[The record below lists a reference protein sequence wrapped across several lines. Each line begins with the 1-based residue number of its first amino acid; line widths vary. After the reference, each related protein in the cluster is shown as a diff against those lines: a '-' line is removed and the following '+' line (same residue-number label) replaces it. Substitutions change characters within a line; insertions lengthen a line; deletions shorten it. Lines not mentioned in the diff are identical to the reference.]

1 MSWTGEEVSIGEG
14 SYGRIYFGVS
24 GTRQAATDD
33 NQEPSAQVYIESRIK
48 HDTVIEFVGY
58 CCVDGSPRVSTYE
71 FNSMGSL
78 HDILH
83 GVKGDFQGAQPGQVL
98 SWAQRVKI
106 FVDVAKGL
114 RDLHDKG
121 QPNSLHHDINSNN
134 VLLLKDH
141 VSKTSDSDVPNQTP
155 VMEVRLATF
164 DLGPF
169 AWNAMT
175 GQPDQKS
182 DVYKYGV
189 VLAELLTGRKPV
201 DLTLPKKQ
209 QKLVKWFMKSLSS
222 YREAIEGANQGFDDE
237 KVRQLIDERL
247 GDDYPLKGV
256 VKAVKIAEMC
266 LGPEPDF
273 RPTMEIVVRALQ
285 PLLHYDTTVP
295 LGDQNSQT
303 SGSSPIQEDQVG
315 CRDEEDFGVPE
326 DLGNGAV
333 EEDGAADEK
342 DKPVNVPAL
351 SASIE
356 EGSYG
361 RVYIGV
367 SESAQAAAVDQDP
380 LTQVYMESRL
390 KHENIIELIGYYV
403 DGSPR
408 FPGYEFDTIGSLLKH
423 ENIIKLLDHCVD
435 GSLRVPA
442 YEFDTIGSLQD
453 VLRGDKGDIEGAPLG
468 QVLSWAQRFQIA
480 IDVAKG
486 LRRLHDEDQPKT
498 MRHDINS
505 SNVLLFK
512 DHVANL
518 VDFDLS
524 NRTPVIEARLATF
537 DLGPCAENVMTG
549 QPDQVSD
556 IYKYGVILLELVT
569 GRKPDDLV
577 EWYMKFV
584 ASYRDY
590 SYLKEEGWLGVPDCA
605 CFNNQEKVA
614 RLAELCF
621 EGQFPPTMDYVVK
634 YFELM
639 LLELDAGLYD

>member
-1 MSWTGEEVSIGEG
+1 MSCIREEG
-14 SYGRIYFGVS
+14 SYGRVYFGVS
-24 GTRQAATDD
+24 GSGQDASD
-33 NQEPSAQVYIESRIK
+33 NDQEPLAQVYIESRLK
-48 HDTVIEFVGY
+48 HDTVIELVGY
-58 CCVDGSPRVSTYE
+58 CVDGSPRIPTYE
-71 FNSMGSL
+71 FDSMGSL

-83 GVKGDFQGAQPGQVL
+83 GVGKDDLEGAQPGQVL
-98 SWAQRVKI
+98 SWAQRVQI

-114 RDLHDKG
+114 RDLHDKA
-121 QPNSLHHDINSNN
+121 QPNSIHHDINSNN

-141 VSKTSDSDVPNQTP
+141 VSKMPDSDLSNKTP

-164 DLGPF
+164 DMGPF
-169 AWNAMT
+169 ARNAMT
-175 GQPDQKS
+175 GQPDLMS

-222 YREAIEGANQGFDDE
+222 YREAIESANQGFDDE

-247 GDDYPLKGV
+247 GEDYPLKGV
-256 VKAVKIAEMC
+256 VKAAKIAEMC

-273 RPTMEIVVRALQ
+273 RPSMEIVVRALQ

-303 SGSSPIQEDQVG
+303 SD
-315 CRDEEDFGVPE
+315 
-326 DLGNGAV
+326 
-333 EEDGAADEK
+333 
-342 DKPVNVPAL
+342 DKPVKVPAL

-367 SESAQAAAVDQDP
+367 SESGQAAAVDQDP

-435 GSLRVPA
+435 GGSLRVPA

-518 VDFDLS
+518 VDFNLS

-537 DLGPCAENVMTG
+537 DLGPCAGNVITG
-549 QPDQVSD
+549 QPDQDSD

-590 SYLKEEGWLGVPDCA
+590 SYLKEEGSWLGVPDCA
-605 CFNNQEKVA
+605 SFNNQEKVA

-621 EGQFPPTMDYVVK
+621 EGQFQPSMDNVVRC
-634 YFELM
+634 FELM

>member
-1 MSWTGEEVSIGEG
+1 MSCIREEG
-14 SYGRIYFGVS
+14 SYGRVYFGVS
-24 GTRQAATDD
+24 GSGQAASD
-33 NQEPSAQVYIESRIK
+33 NDQEPLAQVYIESRLK
-48 HDTVIEFVGY
+48 HDTVIELVGY
-58 CCVDGSPRVSTYE
+58 CVDEVLV
-71 FNSMGSL
+71 FLHMNSIPWDLFMIFYMVWG
-78 HDILH
+78 
-83 GVKGDFQGAQPGQVL
+83 KGDLEGAQPGQVL
-98 SWAQRVKI
+98 SWAQRVQI

-114 RDLHDKG
+114 RDLHDKA
-121 QPNSLHHDINSNN
+121 QPNSIHHDINSNN
-134 VLLLKDH
+134 VLLLKYH
-141 VSKTSDSDVPNQTP
+141 VSKTTDSDLSNKTP
-155 VMEVRLATF
+155 IMEVRLATF

-209 QKLVKWFMKSLSS
+209 QKLVKWFTKSLSS
-222 YREAIEGANQGFDDE
+222 YREPIEGDTQGLDAE
-237 KVRQLIDERL
+237 KVRQLIDQRL
-247 GDDYPLKGV
+247 GEDYPLKGV
-256 VKAVKIAEMC
+256 VKAAKIAEMC

-273 RPTMEIVVRALQ
+273 RPSMEIVVRALQ

-303 SGSSPIQEDQVG
+303 SEDQVG

-342 DKPVNVPAL
+342 DKPVKVPAL

-367 SESAQAAAVDQDP
+367 SESAQAAAVDQHP

-408 FPGYEFDTIGSLLKH
+408 FPGYEFDTIGFLLKH

-435 GSLRVPA
+435 GGSLRVPA

-518 VDFDLS
+518 VDFNLS

-537 DLGPCAENVMTG
+537 DLGPCAGNVMTG
-549 QPDQVSD
+549 QPDQDSD

-590 SYLKEEGWLGVPDCA
+590 SYLKEEGSWLGVPDCA
-605 CFNNQEKVA
+605 SFNNQEKVA

-621 EGQFPPTMDYVVK
+621 EGQFQPTMDNVVRC
-634 YFELM
+634 FELM

>member
-1 MSWTGEEVSIGEG
+1 MSWAGEEVSIGEC

-33 NQEPSAQVYIESRIK
+33 NQEPSAQVYIESRLK
-48 HDTVIEFVGY
+48 HDTVIDLVGY
-58 CCVDGSPRVSTYE
+58 CVDGSPRVPTYE
-71 FNSMGSL
+71 LDSMGSL

-83 GVKGDFQGAQPGQVL
+83 GVKGDLEGAQPGQVL
-98 SWAQRVKI
+98 SWTQRVKI

-114 RDLHDKG
+114 RDLHDKP
-121 QPNSLHHDINSNN
+121 QPNSTHHDINSNN

-169 AWNAMT
+169 AWSAMT
-175 GQPDQKS
+175 GQPDPES

-201 DLTLPKKQ
+201 ELTLPKKQ

-222 YREAIEGANQGFDDE
+222 YRE
-237 KVRQLIDERL
+237 VRQLIDERL
-247 GDDYPLKGV
+247 GNDYPLKGV
-256 VKAVKIAEMC
+256 VKAAKIAEMC

-273 RPTMEIVVRALQ
+273 RPSMEIVVRALQ
-285 PLLHYDTTVP
+285 PLLHYDTIVP
-295 LGDQNSQT
+295 LGDQISQT
-303 SGSSPIQEDQVG
+303 SEDQVG

-333 EEDGAADEK
+333 EEVGAADEK
-342 DKPVNVPAL
+342 DKPVKVPAL

-367 SESAQAAAVDQDP
+367 SESAQAAEVDQNP

-486 LRRLHDEDQPKT
+486 LRRMHDEDQPKT

-518 VDFDLS
+518 VAFDLS
-524 NRTPVIEARLATF
+524 NRTPIIEARLATF

-549 QPDQVSD
+549 QPDQDSD

-590 SYLKEEGWLGVPDCA
+590 SYLKEEGWFGVPDCA
-605 CFNNQEKVA
+605 SFNNQEKVS

>member
-1 MSWTGEEVSIGEG
+1 MSWAGEEVSIGEC

-33 NQEPSAQVYIESRIK
+33 NQEPSAQVYIESRLK
-48 HDTVIEFVGY
+48 HDTVIDLVGY
-58 CCVDGSPRVSTYE
+58 CVDGSPRVPTYE
-71 FNSMGSL
+71 LDSMGSL

-83 GVKGDFQGAQPGQVL
+83 GVKGDLEGAQPGQVL
-98 SWAQRVKI
+98 SWTQRVKI

-114 RDLHDKG
+114 RDLHDKP
-121 QPNSLHHDINSNN
+121 QPNSTHHDINSNN

-169 AWNAMT
+169 AWSAMT
-175 GQPDQKS
+175 GQPDPES

-201 DLTLPKKQ
+201 ELTLPKKQ
-209 QKLVKWFMKSLSS
+209 QKLVKWFMKSL
-222 YREAIEGANQGFDDE
+222 
-237 KVRQLIDERL
+237 
-247 GDDYPLKGV
+247 
-256 VKAVKIAEMC
+256 
-266 LGPEPDF
+266 
-273 RPTMEIVVRALQ
+273 
-285 PLLHYDTTVP
+285 
-295 LGDQNSQT
+295 NSH
-303 SGSSPIQEDQVG
+303 SPILEDQVG

-326 DLGNGAV
+326 DLGNGTV
-333 EEDGAADEK
+333 EEVGAADEK
-342 DKPVNVPAL
+342 DKPVKVPAL

-367 SESAQAAAVDQDP
+367 SESAQAAEVDQNP

-486 LRRLHDEDQPKT
+486 LRRMHDEDQPKT

-518 VDFDLS
+518 VAFDLS
-524 NRTPVIEARLATF
+524 NRTPFIEARLATF

-549 QPDQVSD
+549 QPDQDSD

-590 SYLKEEGWLGVPDCA
+590 SYLKEEGWFGVPDCA
-605 CFNNQEKVA
+605 SFNNQEKVGECVDQRLGKDYILKA
-614 RLAELCF
+614 VEKVSRLAELCF